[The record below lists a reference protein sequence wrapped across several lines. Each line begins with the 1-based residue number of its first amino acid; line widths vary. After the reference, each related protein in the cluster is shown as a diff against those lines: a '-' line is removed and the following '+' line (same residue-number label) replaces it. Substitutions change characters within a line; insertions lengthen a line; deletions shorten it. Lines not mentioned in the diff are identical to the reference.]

1 MRFGK
6 PRRGWRGFPAFGGR
20 WVCKGELV
28 DAEADGIDQLGGTIV
43 GFRDGVGGVG
53 ATVEG
58 AGDEGDGLD
67 IGPAIVGEGE
77 GVVAIL
83 GREGVAEDHNF
94 DGGGGGELT
103 DVGET
108 GGGVHVEAGLVKDKA
123 VGVNELVVVAKH

>member
-1 MRFGK
+1 MARLSCVWGQMRVF
-6 PRRGWRGFPAFGGR
+6 
-20 WVCKGELV
+20 KGELV

-77 GVVAIL
+77 SVVAVL
-83 GREGVAEDHNF
+83 GREGVAEDHDV
-94 DGGGGGELT
+94 DGGAGGELP
-103 DVGET
+103 DVGEI
-108 GGGVHVEAGLVKDKA
+108 GGGMHVEASLLKDEA
-123 VGVNELVVVAKH
+123 AGVNELVVAAKH